1 MYLRANDII
10 SGSEAT
16 AYMTVNKENELMF
29 YATSLTATAT
39 KEKIS
44 LKTLGKR
51 GTQYKTNG
59 WSGSGKMTI
68 YYATSRFR
76 ELMSD
81 YISNG
86 IETPFSIMVTN
97 EDPTSTLGKEEVVLK
112 NVTLNSVVMTA
123 FDVSKNILSEEI
135 SFTFDDIELLS
146 TFTLPEF
153 GEV

>member
-1 MYLRANDII
+1 MYLQAKDVI

-16 AYMTVNKENELMF
+16 AYLTINKKNELMF
-29 YATSLTATAT
+29 YASSLTATAT

-59 WSGSGKMTI
+59 WKGAGTMTV

-76 ELMSD
+76 QLMCD

-86 IETPFSIMVTN
+86 IETNFSIMVTN
-97 EDPTSTLGKEEVVLK
+97 DDPTSTLGKEEVVLK
-112 NVTLNSVVMTA
+112 NVSLDSVLMTS
-123 FDVSKNILSEEI
+123 FDVSADILSEKI

-146 TFTLPEF
+146 TFSEPEL
-153 GEV
+153 GDA

>member
-1 MYLRANDII
+1 MYLKANDII

-16 AYMTVNKENELMF
+16 AYLTINKENELMF

-51 GTQYKTNG
+51 ATQYKTNG
-59 WSGSGKMTI
+59 WKGSGKMTI

-76 ELMSD
+76 QLMCD
-81 YISNG
+81 YIANG

-97 EDPTSTLGKEEVVLK
+97 EDPTSSLGKEEVVLK
-112 NVTLNSVVMTA
+112 NVTLNSVIMA
-123 FDVSKNILSEEI
+123 SFDVSADVLSEEI
-135 SFTFDDIELLS
+135 SFTFDEIELLS
-146 TFTLPEF
+146 SFSSPDL